1 MTPWWRDR
9 WLPPVWLAGVLIA
22 IGYGALQGGHML
34 PLTTL
39 ALLILVYPV
48 LEEVVFR
55 GVIQPALLEV
65 SQGRSVGPLTLAN
78 ILTSGLF
85 AAMHLI
91 NHLPLHAA
99 LVFLPS
105 LLFGLFR
112 DRSGSI
118 LPGMILHV
126 SWNAAVFLAAGLT
139 T

>member
-1 MTPWWRDR
+1 MTRWWRDS
-9 WLPPVWLAGVLIA
+9 WLPPVWFAGALIA
-22 IGYGALQGGHML
+22 IGYGMLQGGEML
-34 PLTTL
+34 PLATL

-55 GVIQPALLEV
+55 GVIQPTLLEV

-91 NHLPLHAA
+91 NHPPLHAA

-139 T
+139 P

>member
-1 MTPWWRDR
+1 
-9 WLPPVWLAGVLIA
+9 
-22 IGYGALQGGHML
+22 ML